1 MPAPRLS
8 IVMPT
13 MRRREELAQA
23 LAALERQTLPRAD
36 YELILAEDAL
46 ADDDGPRPE
55 GADVTVVR
63 GAVPGASAARNAGWR
78 AASAPVVLFVDDDIR
93 APRSLAERHLA
104 AHRRGNAVLG
114 HVRWAPA
121 LKVTPFMYWVDRG
134 VQFDWRTI
142 RGEGPRWWHF
152 YTANASVARALLER
166 VGGFDEAELPFLY
179 EDLDL
184 ARRMSDHGM
193 SLVYD
198 PGAVADHL
206 VAVTPESFEARLP
219 RLAASEFA
227 FTRRWPEADAYFH
240 DLFATY
246 AGAAPASGRG
256 TRLIRFVPR
265 RVPKLGHHVWH
276 SADAY
281 YCQRLGP
288 VFLAEWERL
297 EHGRDARVVGG
308 GGVDAGGLEAA
319 GT

>member
-1 MPAPRLS
+1 
-8 IVMPT
+8 MPT
-13 MRRREELAQA
+13 MRRRAELAQA

-46 ADDDGPRPE
+46 ADEHGPHPE
-55 GADVTVVR
+55 GRDVTIVR

-78 AASAPVVLFVDDDIR
+78 AARAPVVLFVDDDIR
-93 APRSLAERHLA
+93 APSDLAQRHLA
-104 AHRRGNAVLG
+104 AHAHANAVLG
-114 HVRWAPA
+114 HVRWAPE
-121 LKVTPFMYWVDRG
+121 LKVTPFMHWVDRG

-142 RGEGPRWWHF
+142 RGEGPHWWHF

-166 VGGFDEAELPFLY
+166 VGGFDEIELPFLY

-184 ARRMSDHGM
+184 ARRMADHGM
-193 SLVYD
+193 TLIYE
-198 PGAVADHL
+198 PRAVADHL

-219 RLAASEFA
+219 RLAASELA

-240 DLFATY
+240 DLFASY
-246 AGAAPASGRG
+246 VRGAPASGRG

-265 RVPKLGHHVWH
+265 RVPKLGHYVWH

-297 EHGRDARVVGG
+297 ENGRDARVVRG
-308 GGVDAGGLEAA
+308 GGVGAGGLKAA